1 MLSGK
6 PGRKKYLKIFVF
18 LMLSSSGNFL
28 FGQDQA
34 KQVPSFNERFFFGG
48 NIGLQFGSISD
59 IEVSPV
65 AGYWVLPRLA
75 VAIGPEYRFYKY
87 FRETTHI
94 YGAKAYT
101 EFTVLR
107 NINSVIPI
115 GSNTDILLH
124 AEDSF
129 LSLESD
135 FFKDPPF
142 DNNRFVV
149 NTILGGGG
157 ISQQIGK
164 RSYLTLLVLW
174 TLDSHEYGLYSNPD
188 FRISFMF

>member
-1 MLSGK
+1 MTSENL
-6 PGRKKYLKIFVF
+6 KKKGYMRVLMI
-18 LMLSSSGNFL
+18 LMLSASLNSISG
-28 FGQDQA
+28 QEKV
-34 KQVPSFNERFFFGG
+34 KQSPSFNERFFFGG

-75 VAIGPEYRFYKY
+75 LAIGPEYRFYKY
-87 FRETTHI
+87 FKENTHI
-94 YGAKAYT
+94 YGVKTYA
-101 EFTVLR
+101 ELTVLR

-115 GSNTDILLH
+115 GTNTDILIHL
-124 AEDSF
+124 EDSF

-135 FFKDPPF
+135 FFKDPPY
-142 DNNRFVV
+142 DDKRFVV

-174 TLDSHEYGLYSNPD
+174 ALDTHDYGLYSNPD